1 MAKKNILTSTPPYAV
16 EQALKRL
23 GANLRTARLRRNLT
37 IDAVAEK
44 IGTGRRA
51 VMDAEKGRPGASA
64 AVYIALLW
72 AYDLLNQ
79 ISEVADPARD
89 DEGLALTTSRKRAR
103 APVKGDLGSD
113 F

>member
-1 MAKKNILTSTPPYAV
+1 MTKKNTLTSAPPYAV

-37 IDAVAEK
+37 IDEVAEK

-64 AVYIALLW
+64 AVYLALLW
-72 AYDLLNQ
+72 VNDLLSQ
-79 ISEVADPARD
+79 VSELADPARD
-89 DEGLALTTSRKRAR
+89 DEGLALMTSRKRAR
-103 APVKGDLGSD
+103 APAKGGLSSD